1 MEIDFKITIW
11 ERVNVSD
18 KNKEKV
24 LQALQDGTIST
35 ANELVESGLG
45 EYLGTID
52 ETGEDLTVEENG
64 GCSTV
69 EALEE
74 GNTIWSNGE

>member
-1 MEIDFKITIW
+1 MEIDFKITTW

-45 EYLGTID
+45 EYLGKID
-52 ETGEDLTVEENG
+52 ETDENLTVEENG

-69 EALEE
+69 EALE
-74 GNTIWSNGE
+74 GGDTIWSNGE